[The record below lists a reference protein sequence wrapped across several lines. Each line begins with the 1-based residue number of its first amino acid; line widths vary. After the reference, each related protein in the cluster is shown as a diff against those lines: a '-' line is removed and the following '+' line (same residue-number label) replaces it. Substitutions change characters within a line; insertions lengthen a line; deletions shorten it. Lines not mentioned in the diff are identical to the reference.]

1 VEVPAKVG
9 RPTDYKPEY
18 CDMLIEH
25 MSKGFSY
32 ESFAGLIGTC
42 KQTIY
47 TWEKANPEF
56 LDAKNRAF
64 SACNLFWEKLAI
76 DNPYTHP
83 KEGGLNTGLWIFN
96 MKNRFKWTDRVEV
109 EAGEETKN
117 VIKLAYKL

>member
-1 VEVPAKVG
+1 MPMG
-9 RPTDYKPEY
+9 RPTDYRPEY
-18 CDMLIEH
+18 CDMLVEH
-25 MSKGFSY
+25 MSKGYSY

-47 TWEKANPEF
+47 TWEKVNPQF
-56 LDAKNRAF
+56 LDAKSRAF
-64 SACNLFWEKLAI
+64 AACHMFWEKLAI
-76 DNPYTHP
+76 DNPMNT
-83 KEGGLNTGLWIFN
+83 KNGGLNSAVWIFN

>member
-1 VEVPAKVG
+1 MPAG

-18 CDMLIEH
+18 CDLLIEH
-25 MSKGFSY
+25 MSKGYSY
-32 ESFAGLIGTC
+32 DTFCAIMDCHLDTL
-42 KQTIY
+42 Y
-47 TWEKANPEF
+47 NWEKLFP
-56 LDAKNRAF
+56 AF
-64 SACNLFWEKLAI
+64 SEAKKIAFKKAQLYWEKLAM